1 MEKLIDTT
9 NSRNN
14 AAERIRKGDRQ
25 AVQRRRL
32 WSLGVVVLSVVP
44 FRFGGRLFYQA
55 PAIVPKSFFAM
66 LYS

>member
-14 AAERIRKGDRQ
+14 AAEREHKGDRQ

-32 WSLGVVVLSVVP
+32 CPLGVAVLSVV
-44 FRFGGRLFYQA
+44 
-55 PAIVPKSFFAM
+55 SFVSAGA
-66 LYS
+66 